1 VTEGADMRGLTA
13 APAAA
18 TAGVL
23 LRDAREA
30 AGISLDSVAQQ
41 LKLHLRQVKA
51 LEDDDFAQLP
61 GRTFIRGFIRNY
73 ARLLR
78 LDPAVV
84 LAALPDAGAGQS
96 PEGASLGPS
105 ARPMGELPPDSPVRR
120 SWARWAIPLLM
131 VVAVAVAAFYERMR
145 PPEDTVKRVAPEK
158 VVPLPA
164 PAPVTAPA
172 DTTALPNP
180 LALPADKTDAPPG
193 SPPERLD
200 AGNAPATSMP
210 PTTPQSAPPTGQHT
224 PPVASEGTIA
234 LSFLGKSW
242 VEVREAG
249 GGIVLSTTGY
259 AGGTQSASGRLP
271 LDVVVGNAS
280 AVTVTFQGQ
289 PLDIAPFTSKN
300 IAKFTLK

>member
-1 VTEGADMRGLTA
+1 MRDLTA

-18 TAGVL
+18 TAGML

-105 ARPMGELPPDSPVRR
+105 ARPMGELPPDSPIRR

-180 LALPADKTDAPPG
+180 LALPSDKTDAPPG
-193 SPPERLD
+193 SPPERLN
-200 AGNAPATSMP
+200 AGNAPATAMP
-210 PTTPQSAPPTGQHT
+210 QQTTPQSAPPTGQQT

-242 VEVREAG
+242 VEVREG
-249 GGIVLSTTGY
+249 GGAIVLSTTGY

-300 IAKFTLK
+300 IAKFTVK